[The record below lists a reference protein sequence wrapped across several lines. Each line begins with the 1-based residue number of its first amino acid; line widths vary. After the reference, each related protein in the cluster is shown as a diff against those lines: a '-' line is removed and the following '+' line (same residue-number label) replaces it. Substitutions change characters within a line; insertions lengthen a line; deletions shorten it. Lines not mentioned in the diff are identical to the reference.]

1 MTESDSS
8 STQSARRVKFGIT
21 SEKADTVV
29 GETPTSTSTPVVTLP
44 STPLTDQP
52 TVMPPLQPLFCE
64 QMPKKTDP
72 TVVSDSN
79 SPIKERRYYGQQGRT
94 AIIQG
99 VANIAKVS
107 GDSSGPMVTDILDRQ
122 KKTIVLFWKIWRA
135 HELKIN

>member
-8 STQSARRVKFGIT
+8 STQSARRVKFEIP
-21 SEKADTVV
+21 SEKADTVA
-29 GETPTSTSTPVVTLP
+29 GETPVVTLP
-44 STPLTDQP
+44 TTPLTDQP
-52 TVMPPLQPLFCE
+52 TVMPPLPALFCE
-64 QMPKKTDP
+64 QMPKKRDP

-79 SPIKERRYYGQQGRT
+79 SPIKERMNYGQQGQT

-107 GDSSGPMVTDILDRQ
+107 GDSGGPMVTDNLDRQ

-135 HELKIN
+135 QELKL